1 MAALGSLHGR
11 MRAYEI
17 GDQSSDL
24 TLHMVERPI
33 PTPGPGQVLIKVN
46 ATGLN
51 ARDLWLVRQ
60 KNKPH
65 HIPFS
70 DNAGHVA
77 ALGPGVKDFE
87 IGDRIIVNH
96 YFLFVEGDWRY
107 EYNFQDHGS
116 SVDGFLAEYAIANAN
131 ALVKC
136 SDRLPDVELAA
147 ISTAGLTAW
156 RSLGVEARPKPSEI
170 VLTLGTGGVSV
181 FNIQVAKFFGC
192 RVIVTSS
199 SDEKLE
205 RMKTIGAD
213 MTVNYRSTRDWA
225 AKVMELTAGRGVDII
240 LNTVGYPELENC
252 FRCAGNNARCIH
264 IGASRQQ
271 VEIKPLQNFFM
282 KDCSIKGIAQGSR
295 RALAECV
302 RAMDVN
308 GLRPL
313 VDKVFTFEDAVDA
326 FRLMETTDRV
336 GKVMIKVADR

>member
-1 MAALGSLHGR
+1 

-33 PTPGPGQVLIKVN
+33 PTPGPGQVLIKVD
-46 ATGLN
+46 ATGVN

-65 HIPFS
+65 HVPFS
-70 DNAGHVA
+70 DNAGYIA
-77 ALGPGVKDFE
+77 ALGPGVRDLVV
-87 IGDRIIVNH
+87 GDRVIVNH

-116 SVDGFLAEYAIANAN
+116 SVDGFLAEYAVANAN
-131 ALVKC
+131 AVVKC
-136 SDRLPDVELAA
+136 SDRLSAVELAA

-156 RSLGVEARPKPSEI
+156 RALGVEARPQPSET

-181 FNIQVAKFFGC
+181 FNIQVAKFFGS

-199 SDEKLE
+199 SDEKLA
-205 RMKTIGAD
+205 RMKTLGAD
-213 MTVNYRSTRDWA
+213 MTVNYKTIPDWPA
-225 AKVMELTAGRGVDII
+225 RVMELTGGRGVDII
-240 LNTVGYPELENC
+240 LNTVGYPEIENC
-252 FRCAGNNARCIH
+252 FRAAGNNARCIH

-302 RAMDVN
+302 RAMDLN
-308 GLRPL
+308 GLKPL
-313 VDKVFTFEDAVDA
+313 VDKVFAFEDAASA
-326 FRLMETTDRV
+326 FRLMETSDRV
-336 GKVMIKVADR
+336 GKIMIKVSER